1 MQWTSILERIPFRQ
15 PAGVP
20 GSAVPAIVIGIF
32 VSLGGILFGYDT
44 GNING
49 IIAMQQWKNK
59 YSTGYTNETTG
70 KPDVTAGE
78 KALVVSILSAGT
90 FFGSLVAAPAG
101 DKIGRRWGLICSCT
115 LFIIGVVL
123 QVVSETMPLFV
134 AGRGIAGF
142 GVGMLSTLIP
152 LYQSEIAPKWI
163 RGFVVGTY
171 QLSITLGLLVSAIV
185 DNATKD
191 RRDSGAYRIPLSV
204 QIGWSLI
211 LISGMLFLP
220 ETPRY
225 LIKRNRPDAASRSL
239 AKLRK
244 LPRNSPHLAEIAEIA
259 QYHERELN
267 LGGTSYLDC
276 FRGNLGKRL
285 LTGCLLQSLQQ
296 LTGIN
301 FIFYYS
307 TSFFENNGMYDAF
320 TITLITNIVNV
331 VSTIPGLW
339 MVEKWGRRPLLFFGA
354 IGMAVSQFIV
364 ATIGTTSAGHDA
376 ADKASLAF
384 NCIYIFFFACSW
396 GPVVWVVPG
405 EIFSLKVRAKAM
417 SISTASNWLFNWAMS
432 YAIPYMIDPG
442 QGNLNLQAKVFY
454 VWGGFCVI
462 ACLVAYLL
470 VYETK
475 GLSLEQVDE
484 MYSSI
489 GKAWESHYF
498 VPEAH
503 PPRPRPWSGNRYSGQ
518 KPPSATYKCHI
529 EAVNSPKKN
538 DDDDD
543 DYEAKEN
550 GKTMSPQSE
559 ASGGTFYFDFDRPV
573 GTQQFS

>member
-1 MQWTSILERIPFRQ
+1 
-15 PAGVP
+15 
-20 GSAVPAIVIGIF
+20 
-32 VSLGGILFGYDT
+32 
-44 GNING
+44 
-49 IIAMQQWKNK
+49 
-59 YSTGYTNETTG
+59 
-70 KPDVTAGE
+70 
-78 KALVVSILSAGT
+78 
-90 FFGSLVAAPAG
+90 
-101 DKIGRRWGLICSCT
+101 
-115 LFIIGVVL
+115 
-123 QVVSETMPLFV
+123 
-134 AGRGIAGF
+134 
-142 GVGMLSTLIP
+142 
-152 LYQSEIAPKWI
+152 
-163 RGFVVGTY
+163 
-171 QLSITLGLLVSAIV
+171 LGLLVSAIV

-239 AKLRK
+239 AKLRR

-276 FRGNLGKRL
+276 FKGNLGKRL

-296 LTGIN
+296 LSGIN

-307 TSFFENNGMYDAF
+307 TSFFENNGMYDAY

-331 VSTIPGLW
+331 VSTVPGLW

-354 IGMAVSQFIV
+354 IGMAVSQIIV
-364 ATIGTTSAGHDA
+364 ATIGTAAAGHSA

-417 SISTASNWLFNWAMS
+417 SISTAANWLFNWAMS

-462 ACLVAYLL
+462 ACLVAYFL

-518 KPPSATYKCHI
+518 KPASATYKCHI

-543 DYEAKEN
+543 DYETKEN

-559 ASGGTFYFDFDRPV
+559 AGGGTFYFDFDRPV